1 MQTNA
6 ALRKQAWKTYIHNR
20 GQLWTLFL
28 IFTVLTTGRYA
39 MQRYLLP
46 AGSLSSVIS
55 LLCSFV
61 VMPFTAFGLDHVLLR
76 LIRRKKTTVT
86 MGLDPLR
93 APFHQLKTYAAST
106 VLILP
111 SLVSTFLSVS
121 SLQAPEIST
130 LTQLIALLF
139 FVLGII
145 ILGIWVSLRLFLFPY
160 LFVTQP
166 DAGIWELLK
175 TSFQKMKG
183 QVRHLLWFMIT
194 VTFPVAI
201 VVIVMIVLFFNN
213 IYQPN
218 IAQTALTVFLIFNAL
233 VSLFV
238 LPYFYLAYTAFV
250 NNLLLS
256 KH

>member
-20 GQLWTLFL
+20 RQLWTLFL

-39 MQRYLLP
+39 LQRYFLP
-46 AGSLSSVIS
+46 AGSLSSVIYQ
-55 LLCSFV
+55 LCSFV
-61 VMPFTAFGLDHVLLR
+61 VMPFTTFGLDLVLLR
-76 LIRRKKTTVT
+76 LIRKKKTTVA

-93 APFHQLKTYAAST
+93 APFHPLKTYAAST

-111 SLVSTFLSVS
+111 TLAITFFTVLD
-121 SLQAPEIST
+121 LQAPETIT
-130 LTQLIALLF
+130 LTQLIVQLILI
-139 FVLGII
+139 LGII

-183 QVRHLLWFMIT
+183 QVRHLLWFVIT

-218 IAQTALTVFLIFNAL
+218 IAQTALTVFLISNAL

-238 LPYFYLAYTAFV
+238 LPYFYLAYTAFA